1 MSEKL
6 NYKNSGV
13 DVKAGE
19 NSVNAIKPLVQ
30 STYNK
35 NVLSDL
41 GVFGGFYQIDLE
53 KWEKPILVSSTD
65 GVGTKLLV
73 AQKAN
78 VFDTVGQD
86 IVNHCIDDIFVHG
99 AHPQYFLDY
108 IGIGKMAT
116 NKITH
121 IISGMTKACKE
132 NDMALIGG
140 EMAEMP
146 DVYHGEDFDLVGTI
160 VGMVEKDKIITGE
173 EISEDDVVIGFT
185 STGLHTNGYSL
196 ARKIIFDKLGMAIS
210 DIVENTNKTVAELL
224 LAVHKSY
231 YPELKQFADPNII
244 HGMAH
249 ITGGGIIGNLKRVI
263 PDGLAAIIENSLWE
277 TPELYNFLQE
287 KGKIDNN
294 DMFEAFNMGIG
305 FMILVPENKVDMI
318 LNRTSG
324 IKIGKV
330 IKTDSNKKVRIKF

>member
-1 MSEKL
+1 MEDKL

-19 NSVNAIKPLVQ
+19 DSVKEIKPLVR

-35 NVLSDL
+35 NVMSDL
-41 GVFGGFYQIDLE
+41 GVFGGFYQVDLA
-53 KWEKPILVSSTD
+53 KWKKPILVSSTD

-73 AQKAN
+73 AQMAKK
-78 VFDTVGQD
+78 FDTVGQD
-86 IVNHCIDDIFVHG
+86 IVNHCVDDIFVHG

-108 IGIGKMAT
+108 IGIGKMKSS
-116 NKITH
+116 KIKE

-132 NDMALIGG
+132 NEMALIGG

-146 DVYHGEDFDLVGTI
+146 DVYHGEDIDLVGTI

-173 EISEDDVVIGFT
+173 AIADKDVIIGYK

-196 ARKIIFDKLGMAIS
+196 ARKIIFEKLNMKVT
-210 DIVENTNKTVAELL
+210 DIVEGTDKTVAELL

-231 YPELKQFADPNII
+231 YPELKEFADPKIM

-249 ITGGGIIGNLKRVI
+249 ITGGGIIGNLKRVM
-263 PDGLAAIIENSLWE
+263 PDGLIANVENNAWE
-277 TPELYNFLQE
+277 TPQLYKFLQE
-287 KGKIDNN
+287 NGDISDE

-305 FMILVPENKVDMI
+305 YMVIAPEKEAEMIIEK
-318 LNRTSG
+318 TSG
-324 IKIGKV
+324 IKIGV
-330 IKTDSNKKVRIKF
+330 VGIANDETKVRINF